1 MNDILKQL
9 QSGEITLEQAELAL
23 SQWYGRE
30 QEADLQF
37 ARVDLAR
44 AKRRG
49 RPETIFC
56 EGKTPDQICTI
67 AGSLMEAGQTVLM
80 TRLNP
85 DNAEELRAMF
95 AGQGLEEDRFEHFPI
110 CRLARIVAVP
120 AQPKHGIVAVLT
132 GGTTDIPVAEE
143 AAIVAETFGSPV
155 MRVYDVGV
163 AGLHRLLRRLPEIR
177 RARVIIAVAG
187 MEGALPS
194 VVAGLV
200 EVPVIAVPTS
210 VGYGANFQGL
220 SALLTM
226 LSSCAPGIATVNIG
240 NGYGAGYLA
249 DQINGLSSA
258 LPQDS

>member
-1 MNDILKQL
+1 MKDILQQL
-9 QSGEITLEQAELAL
+9 EEGSITVAQAEQALR
-23 SQWYGRE
+23 SWYAGE

-56 EGKTPDQICTI
+56 EGKTPEQIAAITE
-67 AGSLMEAGQTVLM
+67 SLLEAEQTVLM
-80 TRLNP
+80 TRLSP
-85 DNAEELRAMF
+85 ENADRVRELMEDS
-95 AGQGLEEDRFEHFPI
+95 GLEDERFEVFPV
-110 CRLARIVAVP
+110 CRVARIVSVP

-155 MRVYDVGV
+155 VRVYDVGV

-177 RARVIIAVAG
+177 RARVIVAVAG

-249 DQINGLSSA
+249 DQINGLSN
-258 LPQDS
+258 PNTTP